1 MVDRTNSRPPPRSL
15 HNTRQQKEACL
26 ATKLC
31 GPTLLMFI
39 IGFGTLAVISLM
51 IVSMA
56 LPHSQQQHPQQQTN
70 NVHMDTTIKQENHNE
85 NKVSSI
91 SPLSVLT
98 SPPVP
103 AATVAAAA
111 LSSSNNNSSNPISPN
126 IRRES
131 PLNPWKKKKGAIDL
145 HFIHIPK
152 CGGTSMTGILRE
164 VLCTIDPER
173 NQDCCTNPGF
183 CDYND
188 NRKCNAIRGCINHF
202 ANRPWIFKPQPSI
215 TILREPV
222 SRLLSAWFYR
232 GHSPNLDFFQV
243 RPWFKEIKEGKR
255 PKVIFQEYIEMVEY
269 QNIQT
274 RMLGADSFP
283 YRDVPITPQVYEQA
297 VDALNHLFF
306 VGLQEA
312 YDISVQVMIRELGVP
327 VQVQVRKERDQQN
340 SKSLLKQKEAIK
352 TNNTLLNRVREVN
365 SYDMKLYQLGVIKFC
380 TSTKKYTDL
389 YELVRTTTKVDCDTA
404 LRQVHNRV

>member
-1 MVDRTNSRPPPRSL
+1 M
-15 HNTRQQKEACL
+15 

-56 LPHSQQQHPQQQTN
+56 LPHQQQQHPQQQTN
-70 NVHMDTTIKQENHNE
+70 NVHTDTATRQENPNE
-85 NKVSSI
+85 NKVNTATPIPSKLI
-91 SPLSVLT
+91 QI

-103 AATVAAAA
+103 TATAMITTAAVS
-111 LSSSNNNSSNPISPN
+111 LSLNNSSSSSSSSINSIPLSPN

-164 VLCTIDPER
+164 VLCIIDPER
-173 NQDCCTNPGF
+173 NNDCCTNPGF

-232 GHSPNLDFFQV
+232 GHSPNLDYFQV
-243 RPWFKEIKEGKR
+243 RPWFKEIKDGKR

-283 YRDVPITPQVYEQA
+283 YRDIPITPAVYEQA

-340 SKSLLKQKEAIK
+340 SKSLIKQKQAIK
-352 TNNTLLNRVREVN
+352 SNET
-365 SYDMKLYQLGVIKFC
+365 
-380 TSTKKYTDL
+380 
-389 YELVRTTTKVDCDTA
+389 
-404 LRQVHNRV
+404 